1 VADERGRGP
10 GDTLY
15 DEHEPTEQVRALWQD
30 APAAHGPAEPALAPR
45 PSTPDDPERPVFV
58 SMKPLDA
65 PADRTAVVPAI
76 DRPDMRPRLRPVSER
91 PLRHPTPL
99 PLGNYAPLRVQ
110 GKRSLLWLYVIL
122 ALAAALA
129 GAGIALWIRA
139 AW

>member
-15 DEHEPTEQVRALWQD
+15 EEHEPTELVPVIPQAVPPD
-30 APAAHGPAEPALAPR
+30 AQAPQHAAY
-45 PSTPDDPERPVFV
+45 DPGRPVFV
-58 SMKPLDA
+58 SMKPQDA
-65 PADRTAVVPAI
+65 PADRTEVVPAI
-76 DRPDMRPRLRPVSER
+76 ERPDMRPRLRPVSEL

-99 PLGNYAPLRVQ
+99 PLGNYARPRTQ

-122 ALAAALA
+122 AMAAALL
-129 GAGIALWIRA
+129 GAGITLWIRT